1 MTEDVFLGGE
11 GFASPSVADVT
22 DKLPDFVY
30 PDRWTLLLVG
40 RSSGLVGS
48 SPESF
53 PVGSPAHYERVE
65 VVRRE
70 IADALYTALRA
81 VSICHPRNPESVPLY
96 VRDARAAMALYEQAT
111 K

>member
-1 MTEDVFLGGE
+1 MSDDVFLGGE
-11 GFASPSVADVT
+11 GFASPSVAEVT

-40 RSSGLVGS
+40 RSSGLVG
-48 SPESF
+48 EI
-53 PVGSPAHYERVE
+53 GSTFDGAPGHYDRVD

-96 VRDARAAMALYEQAT
+96 VRDARAAMALYEEAM